1 MYGRQRL
8 IMYFS
13 PLQMSKIKGV
23 FGQAER
29 LAGRYF
35 HLTEAQMR
43 AQRYD
48 LRTLAHLEAHEVDEK
63 AFAHLCKYSMCKEES
78 AEKTRSYD
86 FYRICLQDNRILN
99 AVERAHSFIQLE
111 SLMLYIAVHELVH
124 VIRFGSGQA
133 DFNAPQVER
142 LQEEEKV
149 NKITRSALNPVTD
162 KDMGLV
168 LDCFSNRFDLL
179 ESFN

>member
-1 MYGRQRL
+1 
-8 IMYFS
+8 MYFS
-13 PLQMSKIKGV
+13 PLQLSKIKGV

-35 HLTEAQMR
+35 DLTEAQMR
-43 AQRYD
+43 TQRYD

-63 AFAHLCKYSMCKEES
+63 AFAHLCKYAIRKEEP
-78 AEKTRSYD
+78 AEQARSYD
-86 FYRICLQDNRILN
+86 LYRVCLQDNRILN
-99 AVERAHSFIQLE
+99 AVERAHSFIRLE

-124 VIRFGSGQA
+124 VIRFASGQA
-133 DFNAPQVER
+133 DFNAPHGER

-149 NKITRSALNPVTD
+149 NKITRSALHPVAD

-168 LDCFSNRFDLL
+168 LDCFSNKYDLL
-179 ESFN
+179 ESYS

>member
-1 MYGRQRL
+1 
-8 IMYFS
+8 MYFS

-23 FGQAER
+23 FGQAEQ

-35 HLTEAQMR
+35 HLTDAQIR

-48 LRTLAHLEAHEVDEK
+48 VKTLVHLEAHEVDDR
-63 AFAHLCKYSMCKEES
+63 AFAQLCKYSIRKEEP
-78 AEKTRSYD
+78 AEQARSYD
-86 FYRICLQDNRILN
+86 LYRVCLQDNRILN
-99 AVERAHSFIQLE
+99 AVERAHSFIRLE

-133 DFNAPQVER
+133 DFNAPGDER

-149 NKITRSALNPVTD
+149 NKITRSALHPVAD

-168 LDCFSNRFDLL
+168 LDCFSNKYDLL
-179 ESFN
+179 ESYS

>member
-1 MYGRQRL
+1 MGGKGL
-8 IMYFS
+8 AMYFS
-13 PLQMSKIKGV
+13 PLQLSKIKGV

-35 HLTEAQMR
+35 NLTETQVK

-48 LRTLAHLEAHEVDEK
+48 VKTLVHLEAHEVDER
-63 AFAHLCKYSMCKEES
+63 AFAHLCKYAIRKEDP
-78 AEKTRSYD
+78 AEPSRTYD
-86 FYRICLQDNRILN
+86 LYRICLQDNRILN
-99 AVERAHSFIQLE
+99 AVERAHSFIRLE

-124 VIRFGSGQA
+124 VIRFGSEQA
-133 DFNAPQVER
+133 DFHAPQLER
-142 LQEEEKV
+142 MREEEKV
-149 NKITRSALNPVTD
+149 NKITRSMLHPVAD

-168 LDCFSNRFDLL
+168 LDCFSKQYDML

>member
-1 MYGRQRL
+1 
-8 IMYFS
+8 MYFN
-13 PLQMSKIKGV
+13 PLQVSRIKGV

-35 HLTEAQMR
+35 HMTDDQMR

-48 LRTLAHLEAHEVDEK
+48 LRTLAHLEAHEVDDK
-63 AFAHLCKYSMCKEES
+63 AFAHLCKYAIRKEEK
-78 AEKTRSYD
+78 AEKPRTYD
-86 FYRICLQDNRILN
+86 LYRICLQDNRILG
-99 AVERAHSFIQLE
+99 AIERAHSFIRLE

-124 VIRFGSGQA
+124 VIRFASGQA
-133 DFNAPQVER
+133 DFEAPRAER

-149 NKITRSALNPVTD
+149 DQITRTVLHPVAD

-168 LDCFSNRFDLL
+168 LDCFSSRYSLL
-179 ESFN
+179 ESYG

>member
-1 MYGRQRL
+1 MHGRQRL
-8 IMYFS
+8 AMYFD
-13 PLQMSKIKGV
+13 PLQLSKIKGV

-35 HLTEAQMR
+35 HLTESQMK

-48 LRTLAHLEAHEVDEK
+48 LRTLAHLEAHEVDER
-63 AFAHLCKYSMCKEES
+63 AFAHLCKYARRKEES
-78 AEKTRSYD
+78 AEPFMSYD

-99 AVERAHSFIQLE
+99 AVERAHSFIRLE

-124 VIRFGSGQA
+124 VIRFGSEQA
-133 DFNAPQVER
+133 DFHAPHSER

-149 NKITRSALNPVTD
+149 NKITLSVLHPVAD

-168 LDCFSNRFDLL
+168 LDCFSNRYDML

>member
-1 MYGRQRL
+1 
-8 IMYFS
+8 MYFN
-13 PLQMSKIKGV
+13 LIQVSKIKGI
-23 FGQAER
+23 FGEAER

-35 HLTEAQMR
+35 HLTDSQMK

-48 LRTLAHLEAHEVDEK
+48 LRTLAHLEAHEVDER
-63 AFAHLCKYSMCKEES
+63 AFAHLCKYSIRKEES
-78 AEKTRSYD
+78 KASSRSYD

-99 AVERAHSFIQLE
+99 AVERAHSFIRLE

-124 VIRFGSGQA
+124 VIRFGTEQA
-133 DFNAPQVER
+133 DFDAPRSER

-149 NKITRSALNPVTD
+149 NQITRSVLHPVAD
-162 KDMGLV
+162 REVGLV
-168 LDCFSNRFDLL
+168 LDCFSQQYSML

>member
-1 MYGRQRL
+1 MGGKGL
-8 IMYFS
+8 AMYFS
-13 PLQMSKIKGV
+13 PLQLSKIKGV

-35 HLTEAQMR
+35 NLTETQVK

-48 LRTLAHLEAHEVDEK
+48 VKTLVHLEAHEVDER
-63 AFAHLCKYSMCKEES
+63 AFAHLCKYAIRKEDP
-78 AEKTRSYD
+78 AEPSRSYD
-86 FYRICLQDNRILN
+86 LYRICLQDNRILN
-99 AVERAHSFIQLE
+99 AVERAHSFIRLE

-124 VIRFGSGQA
+124 VIRFGTEQA
-133 DFNAPQVER
+133 DFHAPQVER
-142 LQEEEKV
+142 MREEEKV
-149 NKITRSALNPVTD
+149 NKITRSMLHPVAD

-168 LDCFSNRFDLL
+168 LDCFSKQYDML

>member
-1 MYGRQRL
+1 MYC
-8 IMYFS
+8 S
-13 PLQMSKIKGV
+13 SLQMSKIKGV

-29 LAGRYF
+29 IAGRYF
-35 HLTEAQMR
+35 HLTEAQIK

-48 LRTLAHLEAHEVDEK
+48 VKTLAHLEAHEVDDR
-63 AFAHLCKYSMCKEES
+63 AFAQLCKYSIRKEEP
-78 AEKTRSYD
+78 AEQARSYD
-86 FYRICLQDNRILN
+86 LYRVCLQDNRILN
-99 AVERAHSFIQLE
+99 AVERAHSFIRLE

-133 DFNAPQVER
+133 DFDAPQAER

-149 NKITRSALNPVTD
+149 NKITRSALHPVTD
-162 KDMGLV
+162 RDMGLV
-168 LDCFSNRFDLL
+168 LDCFSNRFDLM

>member
-1 MYGRQRL
+1 
-8 IMYFS
+8 MYFN
-13 PLQMSKIKGV
+13 PLQVSKIKGV

-35 HLTEAQMR
+35 NLTDSQMK

-48 LRTLAHLEAHEVDEK
+48 LRTLAHLEAHEVDER
-63 AFAHLCKYSMCKEES
+63 AFAHLCKYSIRKDELETP
-78 AEKTRSYD
+78 AKNYD

-99 AVERAHSFIQLE
+99 AVERAHSFIRLE

-124 VIRFGSGQA
+124 VIRFGNDQA
-133 DFNAPQVER
+133 DFNASHGER

-149 NKITRSALNPVTD
+149 NKITRSVLRPVD
-162 KDMGLV
+162 DRDMGLV
-168 LDCFSNRFDLL
+168 LDCFSQQYSML

>member
-1 MYGRQRL
+1 
-8 IMYFS
+8 MYFS

-35 HLTEAQMR
+35 HLTEEQIR

-48 LRTLAHLEAHEVDEK
+48 VKTLVHLEAHEVDDR
-63 AFAHLCKYSMCKEES
+63 AFAQLCKYSIRKEDPVDR
-78 AEKTRSYD
+78 ARSYD
-86 FYRICLQDNRILN
+86 LYRVCLQDNRILN
-99 AVERAHSFIQLE
+99 AVERAHSFIRLE
-111 SLMLYIAVHELVH
+111 SLLLYIAVHELVH

-133 DFNAPQVER
+133 DFNAPHGER

-149 NKITRSALNPVTD
+149 NKITRSALLPAAD

-168 LDCFSNRFDLL
+168 LDCFSTKFDLL

>member
-1 MYGRQRL
+1 
-8 IMYFS
+8 MYFN
-13 PLQMSKIKGV
+13 PLQVSRIKGV

-35 HLTEAQMR
+35 HLTDEQMR

-63 AFAHLCKYSMCKEES
+63 AFAHLCKYSIRKGEQV
-78 AEKTRSYD
+78 EKPRTYD
-86 FYRICLQDNRILN
+86 LYRICLQDNRILG
-99 AVERAHSFIQLE
+99 AIERAHSFIRLE

-124 VIRFGSGQA
+124 VIRFASGQA
-133 DFNAPQVER
+133 DFEAPRAER

-149 NKITRSALNPVTD
+149 DQITRTVLHPVAD

-168 LDCFSNRFDLL
+168 LDCFSSRYSLL
-179 ESFN
+179 ESCG

>member
-1 MYGRQRL
+1 
-8 IMYFS
+8 MYFN
-13 PLQMSKIKGV
+13 PLQVSRIKGV

-35 HLTEAQMR
+35 HMTDDQMR

-48 LRTLAHLEAHEVDEK
+48 LRTLAHLEAHEVDDK
-63 AFAHLCKYSMCKEES
+63 AFAHLCKYAIRKEEK
-78 AEKTRSYD
+78 AEKPRTYD
-86 FYRICLQDNRILN
+86 LYRICLQDNRILG
-99 AVERAHSFIQLE
+99 AIERAHSFIRLE

-124 VIRFGSGQA
+124 VIRFASGQA
-133 DFNAPQVER
+133 DFEAPRAER

-149 NKITRSALNPVTD
+149 DQITRTVLHPVAD

-168 LDCFSNRFDLL
+168 LDCFSSRYSLL
-179 ESFN
+179 ESCG

>member
-1 MYGRQRL
+1 
-8 IMYFS
+8 MYFN
-13 PLQMSKIKGV
+13 PLQVSRIKGV

-35 HLTEAQMR
+35 HMTDDQMR

-48 LRTLAHLEAHEVDEK
+48 LRTLAHLEAHEVDDK
-63 AFAHLCKYSMCKEES
+63 AFAHLCKYAVRKEEK
-78 AEKTRSYD
+78 AEKPRTYD
-86 FYRICLQDNRILN
+86 LYRICLQDNRILG
-99 AVERAHSFIQLE
+99 AIERAHSFIRLE

-124 VIRFGSGQA
+124 VIRFASGQA
-133 DFNAPQVER
+133 DFEAPRAER

-149 NKITRSALNPVTD
+149 DQITRTVLHPVAD

-168 LDCFSNRFDLL
+168 LDCFSSRYSLL
-179 ESFN
+179 ESCG

>member
-1 MYGRQRL
+1 
-8 IMYFS
+8 MYFN
-13 PLQMSKIKGV
+13 PLQVSRIKGV

-35 HLTEAQMR
+35 HLTDEQMR

-63 AFAHLCKYSMCKEES
+63 AFAHLCKYSIRKGEQV
-78 AEKTRSYD
+78 EKPRTYD
-86 FYRICLQDNRILN
+86 LYRICLQDNRILG
-99 AVERAHSFIQLE
+99 AIERAHSFIRLE

-124 VIRFGSGQA
+124 VIRFASGQA
-133 DFNAPQVER
+133 DFEAPRAER

-149 NKITRSALNPVTD
+149 DQITRTVLHPVAD

-168 LDCFSNRFDLL
+168 LDCFSSRYSLL
-179 ESFN
+179 ESYG

>member
-1 MYGRQRL
+1 
-8 IMYFS
+8 MYFD
-13 PLQMSKIKGV
+13 PLQVSKIKDV
-23 FGQAER
+23 FCQAER

-35 HLTEAQMR
+35 HLTDSQMK

-48 LRTLAHLEAHEVDEK
+48 LRTLAHLEAHEVHER
-63 AFAHLCKYSMCKEES
+63 AFAHLCKYSIRKKESEAPS
-78 AEKTRSYD
+78 RSYD

-99 AVERAHSFIQLE
+99 AVERAHSFIRLE

-124 VIRFGSGQA
+124 VIRFGSEQA
-133 DFNAPQVER
+133 DFHAPHGER

-149 NKITRSALNPVTD
+149 NKITRSVLHPVAD
-162 KDMGLV
+162 RDMGLV
-168 LDCFSNRFDLL
+168 LDCFSQQYSMR

>member
-1 MYGRQRL
+1 
-8 IMYFS
+8 MYFN
-13 PLQMSKIKGV
+13 PLQVSKIKGV
-23 FGQAER
+23 FDQAER

-35 HLTEAQMR
+35 HLTEDQMR

-63 AFAHLCKYSMCKEES
+63 AFAHLCKYGVRKEEQ
-78 AEKTRSYD
+78 AEKPRSYD
-86 FYRICLQDNRILN
+86 LYRICLQDNRILG
-99 AVERAHSFIQLE
+99 AVERAQSFIRLE

-124 VIRFGSGQA
+124 VIRFASGQA
-133 DFNAPQVER
+133 DFEAPRTER

-149 NKITRSALNPVTD
+149 NTITRTVLHPVAD

-168 LDCFSNRFDLL
+168 LDCFSNRYSLL
-179 ESFN
+179 ESYS